1 MLRVDTGKYKEFCRQ
16 ALTACGVKAEAAEA
30 VADCCV
36 MTDMMGITTHGSVN
50 LPKYIE
56 KMRGG
61 GLDGQATPSVESDGP
76 TWARLN
82 GNGGFGMYNGRYAMD
97 MAMKKADESGMAIVT
112 VSDSGHCGA
121 CSCYSVYAAEKG
133 YLAIAMSNTV
143 KLMCVPGGKG
153 NIIGNAPI
161 SYALPR
167 QGQHPVFMDI
177 ALSQVAKLKVVQY
190 QKEGKQVP
198 DGWVVDKDGLPTN
211 DPQGNDFSMCPMS
224 AHKGYCLAFLVET
237 LTTVLSGGS
246 FDIKSWLFAPP
257 ETRSN
262 LGHTMLV
269 INVGKMMDPMQFAQR
284 LEEYT
289 QQITQAPKAVGSDKI
304 FYPGEP
310 NWICYDE
317 ALEKGLLLPEATEAA
332 ARQLAQLTGLR
343 LEDCVKEETV

>member
-1 MLRVDTGKYKEFCRQ
+1 MLTVDYKKYKAFCRQ
-16 ALTACGVKAEAAEA
+16 ALINCGLKEEAAEA
-30 VADCCV
+30 VSDCCV
-36 MTDMMGITTHGSVN
+36 MTDMMGITTHGTVN
-50 LPKYIE
+50 LPKYIR
-56 KMRGG
+56 KMKAG
-61 GLDGQATPSVESDGP
+61 GLNAQSTPSVITEGP

-82 GNGGFGMYNGRYAMD
+82 GEGGFGMYNGRYAMD
-97 MAMKKADESGMAIVT
+97 LAMKKADEMGMAIVT
-112 VSDSGHCGA
+112 VSDSGHFGA

-133 YLAIAMSNTV
+133 YLALAMSNTN

-167 QGQHPVFMDI
+167 QGKHPVFMDI

-190 QKEGKQVP
+190 QKEGKKVP
-198 DGWVVDKDGLPTN
+198 DGWVVDENGLPTN
-211 DPQGNDFSMCPMS
+211 DPQGNNFSMSPMS
-224 AHKGYCLAFLVET
+224 AHKGYCLAFFVET

-257 ETRSN
+257 ETQSN

-269 INVGKMMDPMQFAQR
+269 INVNKMMDPTQFAQR

-289 QQITQAPKAVGSDKI
+289 ESIVNAPKAIGSDKI

-310 NWICYDE
+310 NWLSYDAAVE
-317 ALEKGLLLPEATEAA
+317 NGLVLPDATEQA
-332 ARQLAQLTGLR
+332 AREMEKLSGLS
-343 LEDCVKEETV
+343 LEEAVL

>member
-1 MLRVDTGKYKEFCRQ
+1 MIRVHTSRYQDFCRQ
-16 ALTACGVKAEAAEA
+16 ALENCGVSPEAAEA
-30 VADCCV
+30 VADCSV
-36 MTDMMGITTHGSVN
+36 MTDMMGITTHGTVN
-50 LPKYIE
+50 LPKYIR
-56 KMRGG
+56 KMNAG
-61 GLDGQATPSVESDGP
+61 GLNGQAVPAVITEGP

-97 MAMKKADESGMAIVT
+97 MAMKKASESGMAIVT
-112 VSDSGHCGA
+112 VNDSGHCGA
-121 CSCYSVYAAEKG
+121 CSCYSVYAAQKG

-167 QGQHPVFMDI
+167 KDSHPVFMDI
-177 ALSQVAKLKVVQY
+177 ALSEVAKLKVVQY
-190 QKEGKQVP
+190 QKEGKKVP
-198 DGWVVDKDGLPTN
+198 DGWVVDADGLPTN
-211 DPQGNDFSMCPMS
+211 EPVGNAFSMCPMS

-246 FDIKSWLFAPP
+246 FDIKSWLFAGP
-257 ETRSN
+257 EVRSE

-269 INVGKMMDPMQFAQR
+269 IDVSKMMDPLQFAAR

-289 QQITQAPKAVGSDKI
+289 NNITGAPKALNSDKI

-310 NWICYDE
+310 NWINYDKAE
-317 ALEKGLLLPEATEAA
+317 TEGLILPDATEEA
-332 ARQLAQLTGLR
+332 ARELAQMAGLDISVCC
-343 LEDCVKEETV
+343 L

>member
-1 MLRVDTGKYKEFCRQ
+1 MLTVDYKKYKAFCRQ
-16 ALTACGVKAEAAEA
+16 ALINCGLKEEAAEA
-30 VADCCV
+30 ISDCCV
-36 MTDMMGITTHGSVN
+36 MTDMMGITTHGTVN
-50 LPKYIE
+50 LPKYIR
-56 KMRGG
+56 KMKAG
-61 GLDGQATPSVESDGP
+61 GLNAQSTPSVITEGP

-82 GNGGFGMYNGRYAMD
+82 GEGGFGMYNGRYAMD
-97 MAMKKADESGMAIVT
+97 LAMKKADEMGMAIVT
-112 VSDSGHCGA
+112 VSDSGHFGA

-133 YLAIAMSNTV
+133 YLALAMSNTN

-167 QGQHPVFMDI
+167 QGKHPVFMDI

-190 QKEGKQVP
+190 QKEGKKVP
-198 DGWVVDKDGLPTN
+198 DGWVVDENGLPTN
-211 DPQGNDFSMCPMS
+211 DPQGNNFSMSPMS
-224 AHKGYCLAFLVET
+224 AHKGYCLAFFVET

-257 ETRSN
+257 ETQSN

-269 INVGKMMDPMQFAQR
+269 INVNKMMDPTQFAQR

-289 QQITQAPKAVGSDKI
+289 ESIVNAPKAIGSDKI

-310 NWICYDE
+310 NWLSYDAAVE
-317 ALEKGLLLPEATEAA
+317 NGLVLPDATEQA
-332 ARQLAQLTGLR
+332 AREMEELSGLS
-343 LEDCVKEETV
+343 LEEAVL

>member
-1 MLRVDTGKYKEFCRQ
+1 MIVDHKKYKEFCRK
-16 ALTACGVKAEAAEA
+16 ALIQCGVKEEAAEA

-50 LPKYIE
+50 LPKYIN
-56 KMRGG
+56 KMRHG
-61 GLDGQATPSVESDGP
+61 GLDGQSTPTVITEGP
-76 TWARLN
+76 TWARLS
-82 GNGGFGMYNGRYAMD
+82 GEGGFGMYNGRYAMD
-97 MAMKKADESGMAIVT
+97 LAMKKADQMGMAIVT
-112 VSDSGHCGA
+112 VKDSGHFGA
-121 CSCYSVYAAEKG
+121 CSCYSVYAAQKG
-133 YLAIAMSNTV
+133 YLAIAMSNTN

-167 QGQHPVFMDI
+167 QEQHPVFMDI

-190 QKEGKQVP
+190 QKEGKKVP
-198 DGWVVDKDGLPTN
+198 DGWVVDENGLPTN
-211 DPQGNDFSMCPMS
+211 DPQGNNFSMSPMS

-257 ETRSN
+257 ETQSN

-269 INVGKMMDPMQFAQR
+269 INVNKMMDPMEFASR

-289 QQITQAPKAVGSDKI
+289 ASIVDAPKALGSDKI

-310 NWICYDE
+310 NWVSYDK
-317 ALEKGLLLPEATEAA
+317 AVKDGLELPEATLSA
-332 ARQLAQLTGLR
+332 ARQLEEMTGLS
-343 LEDCVKEETV
+343 LEEAML

>member
-1 MLRVDTGKYKEFCRQ
+1 MLKVDHKKYKEFCRQ
-16 ALTACGVKAEAAEA
+16 ALINCGVKEEAAEA

-36 MTDMMGITTHGSVN
+36 MTDMMGITTHGTVN
-50 LPKYIE
+50 LPKYIR
-56 KMRGG
+56 KMKAG
-61 GLDGQATPSVESDGP
+61 GLNGQTTPTVITEGP
-76 TWARLN
+76 TWVRLN
-82 GNGGFGMYNGRYAMD
+82 GEGGFGMYNGRYAMD
-97 MAMKKADESGMAIVT
+97 LAMKKADQMGMAIVT
-112 VSDSGHCGA
+112 VSDSGHFGA

-133 YLAIAMSNTV
+133 YLALAMSNTN

-167 QGQHPVFMDI
+167 QDKHPVFMDI

-190 QKEGKQVP
+190 QKEGKKVP
-198 DGWVVDKDGLPTN
+198 DGWVVDENGLPTN
-211 DPQGNDFSMCPMS
+211 DPQGNNFSMSPMS
-224 AHKGYCLAFLVET
+224 AHKGYCLAFFVET

-257 ETRSN
+257 ETQSN

-269 INVGKMMDPMQFAQR
+269 IDVNKMMDPTQFAQR

-289 QQITQAPKAVGSDKI
+289 ESIVNAPKAIGSDKI

-310 NWICYDE
+310 NWCSYDE
-317 ALEKGLLLPEATEAA
+317 AVENGLVLPDATEQA
-332 ARQLAQLTGLR
+332 AREMEALSGLS
-343 LEDCVKEETV
+343 LEEAVL

>member
-1 MLRVDTGKYKEFCRQ
+1 MIVDTKKYKEFCRQ
-16 ALTACGVKAEAAEA
+16 ALIRCGVKEEAAEA

-36 MTDMMGITTHGSVN
+36 MTDMMGISTHGTVN
-50 LPKYIE
+50 LPKYLN
-56 KMRGG
+56 KMRAG
-61 GLDGQATPSVESDGP
+61 GLDGNAAPAVITEGP
-76 TWARLN
+76 TWARLE

-97 MAMKKADESGMAIVT
+97 LAMKKASQMGMAIVT
-112 VSDSGHCGA
+112 VNDSGHCGA

-167 QGQHPVFMDI
+167 QGQHPIFMDI

-190 QKEGKQVP
+190 QKEGKKVP
-198 DGWVVDKDGLPTN
+198 DGWVVDENGLPTN
-211 DPQGNDFSMCPMS
+211 DPQGNSFSMSPMS

-246 FDIKSWLFAPP
+246 FDIRSWLFAPP
-257 ETRSN
+257 ESRSN

-269 INVGKMMDPMQFAQR
+269 IDVNKMMDPMEFASR

-289 QQITQAPKAVGSDKI
+289 KEITGAPKALGSDKI

-310 NWICYDE
+310 NWLSYDKAVKE
-317 ALEKGLLLPEATEAA
+317 GLQLPEATEAA
-332 ARQLAQLTGLR
+332 ARELAQLAGLD
-343 LEDCVKEETV
+343 LDACAV

>member
-1 MLRVDTGKYKEFCRQ
+1 MIVDTQKYKEFCRQ
-16 ALTACGVKAEAAEA
+16 ALIRCGVKEEAAEA

-36 MTDMMGITTHGSVN
+36 MTDMMGISTHGTVN
-50 LPKYIE
+50 LPKYLN
-56 KMRGG
+56 KMRAG
-61 GLDGQATPSVESDGP
+61 GLDGNAAPAVITEGP
-76 TWARLN
+76 TWARLE

-97 MAMKKADESGMAIVT
+97 LAMKKASQMGMAIVT
-112 VSDSGHCGA
+112 VNDSGHCGA

-167 QGQHPVFMDI
+167 QGQHPIFMDI

-190 QKEGKQVP
+190 QKEGKKVP
-198 DGWVVDKDGLPTN
+198 DGWVVDENGLPTN
-211 DPQGNDFSMCPMS
+211 DPQGNSFSMSPMS

-246 FDIKSWLFAPP
+246 FDIRSWLFAPP
-257 ETRSN
+257 ESRSN

-269 INVGKMMDPMQFAQR
+269 IDVSKMMDPMEFASR

-289 QQITQAPKAVGSDKI
+289 EEITGAPKALGSDKI

-310 NWICYDE
+310 NWLSYDKAVKE
-317 ALEKGLLLPEATEAA
+317 GLQLPEATEAA
-332 ARQLAQLTGLR
+332 ARELAQLAGLD
-343 LEDCVKEETV
+343 LDACAV

>member
-1 MLRVDTGKYKEFCRQ
+1 MLKVDHRKYQEFCRQ
-16 ALTACGVKAEAAEA
+16 ALINCGVREDMAEA

-50 LPKYIE
+50 LPKYIN
-56 KMRGG
+56 KMRAG
-61 GLDGQATPSVESDGP
+61 GLDGNTTPTVLTEGP
-76 TWARLN
+76 TWARLD
-82 GNGGFGMYNGRYAMD
+82 GNNGFGMYNGRYAMD
-97 MAMKKADESGMAIVT
+97 LAMEKASQVGMALVT
-112 VSDSGHCGA
+112 VKDSGHFGA

-133 YLAIAMSNTV
+133 YLALAMSNTN

-167 QGQHPVFMDI
+167 QGKHPIFMDI

-190 QKEGKQVP
+190 QKEGKKVP
-198 DGWVVDKDGLPTN
+198 DGWVVDENGLPTN
-211 DPQGNDFSMCPMS
+211 DPQGNNFSMSPMS

-246 FDIKSWLFAPP
+246 FDIRSWLFGAP
-257 ETRSN
+257 ESHSN

-269 INVGKMMDPMQFAQR
+269 IDVNKMMDPMQFASR

-289 QQITQAPKAVGSDKI
+289 DAIVNAPKAVGSDKI

-310 NWICYDE
+310 NWVQYDQAVE
-317 ALEKGLLLPEATEAA
+317 LGLTLPEATAQA
-332 ARQLAQLTGLR
+332 ARQLAELSGLD
-343 LEDCVKEETV
+343 LNTCMI

>member
-1 MLRVDTGKYKEFCRQ
+1 MIVDVQKYKAFCRQ
-16 ALTACGVKAEAAEA
+16 ALINCGVKEDAAEA

-36 MTDMMGITTHGSVN
+36 MTDMLGITTHGTVN
-50 LPKYIE
+50 LYKYIN
-56 KMRGG
+56 KMRHG
-61 GLDGQATPSVESDGP
+61 GLDGQSTPSVITEGP
-76 TWARLN
+76 TWARLS
-82 GNGGFGMYNGRYAMD
+82 GEGGFGMYNARYAMD
-97 MAMKKADESGMAIVT
+97 LAMKKADETGMAIVT
-112 VSDSGHCGA
+112 MADSGHCGA

-161 SYALPR
+161 SYAIPR
-167 QGQHPVFMDI
+167 EGKHPIFMDI

-190 QKEGKQVP
+190 QKEGKKVP
-198 DGWVVDKDGLPTN
+198 DGWVVDENGLPTN
-211 DPQGNDFSMCPMS
+211 DPQGNSFSMCPMS

-257 ETRSN
+257 DTQSN

-269 INVGKMMDPMQFAQR
+269 IDLKKMMDPMEFASR
-284 LEEYT
+284 LEQYT
-289 QQITQAPKAVGSDKI
+289 HEIVDAPKAVGSDRI

-310 NWICYDE
+310 NWDCYDK
-317 ALEKGLLLPEATEAA
+317 AAKDGLELPEATEVA
-332 ARQLAQLTGLR
+332 ARELAQMAGLS
-343 LEDCVKEETV
+343 LEEVAV

>member
-1 MLRVDTGKYKEFCRQ
+1 MIVDVKKYKEFCRK
-16 ALTACGVKAEAAEA
+16 ALVVCGVKPEAAEA

-50 LPKYIE
+50 LPKYLN
-56 KMRGG
+56 KMRHG
-61 GLDGQATPSVESDGP
+61 GLDGNSTPTVLSDGP
-76 TWARLN
+76 TWARLS
-82 GNGGFGMYNGRYAMD
+82 GEGGFGMYNGRYAMD
-97 MAMKKADESGMAIVT
+97 LAMKKADEMGMAIVT
-112 VSDSGHCGA
+112 VKDSGHFGA
-121 CSCYSVYAAEKG
+121 CSCYSVYAAQKG
-133 YLAIAMSNTV
+133 YLAIAMSNTN

-161 SYALPR
+161 SYAIPR
-167 QGQHPVFMDI
+167 QGQHPIFMDI

-190 QKEGKQVP
+190 QKEGKKVP
-198 DGWVVDKDGLPTN
+198 DGWVVDENGLPTN
-211 DPQGNDFSMCPMS
+211 DPQGNNFSMSPMS

-257 ETRSN
+257 ETQSN

-269 INVGKMMDPMQFAQR
+269 INLNKMMDPMEFASR

-289 QQITQAPKAVGSDKI
+289 DSVVNAPKALGSDKI

-310 NWICYDE
+310 NWVSYDKAE
-317 ALEKGLLLPEATEAA
+317 KDGLELPAATEAA
-332 ARQLAQLTGLR
+332 AQELAALSGLS
-343 LEDCVKEETV
+343 LQEVAI

>member
-1 MLRVDTGKYKEFCRQ
+1 MIVDVKKYKEFCQ
-16 ALTACGVKAEAAEA
+16 KSLEVCGVKPEAAEA

-36 MTDMMGITTHGSVN
+36 MTDMLGVTTHGSVN
-50 LPKYIE
+50 LPKYLN
-56 KMRGG
+56 KMRHG
-61 GLDGQATPSVESDGP
+61 GLDGQSTPTVITEGP
-76 TWARLN
+76 TWARLS
-82 GNGGFGMYNGRYAMD
+82 GEGGFGMYNGRYAID
-97 MAMKKADESGMAIVT
+97 LAMKKADEVGMSIVT
-112 VSDSGHCGA
+112 VKDSGHFGA
-121 CSCYSVYAAEKG
+121 CCAYSIYAAEKG
-133 YLAIAMSNTV
+133 YLAIAMSNTN

-167 QGQHPVFMDI
+167 QGQHPIFMDI

-190 QKEGKQVP
+190 QKEGKKVP
-198 DGWVVDKDGLPTN
+198 DGWVVDENGLPTN
-211 DPQGNDFSMCPMS
+211 DPQGNNFSMSPMS

-257 ETRSN
+257 ETQSG

-269 INVGKMMDPMQFAQR
+269 INLNKMMDPMEFASR

-289 QQITQAPKAVGSDKI
+289 SSIVDAPKAVGSDKI

-310 NWICYDE
+310 NWVSYDK
-317 ALEKGLLLPEATEAA
+317 ALKDGLELPEATEAA
-332 ARQLAQLTGLR
+332 ARQLAEMSGIS
-343 LEDCVKEETV
+343 LEEAAV

>member
-1 MLRVDTGKYKEFCRQ
+1 MIVDAKKYQEFCRK
-16 ALTACGVKAEAAEA
+16 ALMSCGVKEAAAQA

-36 MTDMMGITTHGSVN
+36 MTDMMGITTHGTVN
-50 LPKYIE
+50 LPRYIH
-56 KMRGG
+56 KMRHG
-61 GLDGQATPSVESDGP
+61 GLRGDTTPTVITEGP

-97 MAMKKADESGMAIVT
+97 LAMKKADEVGMAIVT
-112 VSDSGHCGA
+112 VSDSGHFGA

-133 YLAIAMSNTV
+133 YLAIAMSNTN

-167 QGQHPVFMDI
+167 QGQHPIFMDI

-190 QKEGKQVP
+190 QKEGKKVP
-198 DGWVVDKDGLPTN
+198 DGWVVDENGLPTN
-211 DPQGNDFSMCPMS
+211 DPQGNNFSMSPMS

-246 FDIKSWLFAPP
+246 FDIKSWLYAPP
-257 ETRSN
+257 ETQSN
-262 LGHTMLV
+262 LGHAMLV
-269 INVGKMMDPMQFAQR
+269 IDLKKMMDPMEFASR
-284 LEEYT
+284 LEQYT
-289 QQITQAPKAVGSDKI
+289 CEIINAPKALGSDKI

-310 NWICYDE
+310 NWQSYDK
-317 ALEKGLLLPEATEAA
+317 ASQQGLELPEATEKA
-332 ARQLAQLTGLR
+332 ARELAELTGLS
-343 LEDCVKEETV
+343 LEEVIL

>member
-1 MLRVDTGKYKEFCRQ
+1 MIVNAQKYKEFCRK
-16 ALTACGVKAEAAEA
+16 ALIACGVKVEAAEA

-50 LPKYIE
+50 LPKYLN
-56 KMRGG
+56 KMRHG
-61 GLDGQATPSVESDGP
+61 GLNGTTTPTVITEGP

-82 GNGGFGMYNGRYAMD
+82 GEGGFGMYNGRYAMD
-97 MAMKKADESGMAIVT
+97 LAMKKADEMGMAIVT
-112 VSDSGHCGA
+112 VRDSGHFGA

-133 YLAIAMSNTV
+133 YLAIAMSNTN

-167 QGQHPVFMDI
+167 QGQHPIFMDI

-190 QKEGKQVP
+190 QKEGKKVP
-198 DGWVVDKDGLPTN
+198 DGWVVDENGLPTN
-211 DPQGNDFSMCPMS
+211 DPQGNSFSMSPMS
-224 AHKGYCLAFLVET
+224 AHKGYCLAFFVET

-257 ETRSN
+257 ETQSN

-269 INVGKMMDPMQFAQR
+269 INLNKMMDPMEFASR

-289 QQITQAPKAVGSDKI
+289 DSVVNAPKALGSDKI

-310 NWICYDE
+310 NWLCYDR
-317 ALEKGLLLPEATEAA
+317 AVQDGLELPEATEAA
-332 ARQLAQLTGLR
+332 ARQLAEMSGLS
-343 LEDCVKEETV
+343 LEEAAI

>member
-1 MLRVDTGKYKEFCRQ
+1 MLKVDHKKYKAFCRQ
-16 ALTACGVKAEAAEA
+16 ALINCGVKEEVAEA

-36 MTDMMGITTHGSVN
+36 MTDMMGISTHGTVN
-50 LPKYIE
+50 LPKYIR
-56 KMRGG
+56 KMKAG
-61 GLDGQATPSVESDGP
+61 GLNGQTTPSVITEGP
-76 TWARLN
+76 TWVRLN
-82 GNGGFGMYNGRYAMD
+82 GEGGFGMYNGRYAMD
-97 MAMKKADESGMAIVT
+97 LAMQKADEMGMAIVT
-112 VSDSGHCGA
+112 VSDSGHFGA

-133 YLAIAMSNTV
+133 YLALAMSNTN

-167 QGQHPVFMDI
+167 QGEHPVFMDI

-190 QKEGKQVP
+190 QKEGKKVP
-198 DGWVVDKDGLPTN
+198 DGWVVDENGLPTN
-211 DPQGNDFSMCPMS
+211 DPQGNSFSMSPMS
-224 AHKGYCLAFLVET
+224 AHKGYCLAFFVET

-257 ETRSN
+257 ETQSN

-269 INVGKMMDPMQFAQR
+269 INVNKMMDPAQFAQR

-289 QQITQAPKAVGSDKI
+289 ASIVNAPKAVGSDKI

-310 NWICYDE
+310 NWCSYDAAVE
-317 ALEKGLLLPEATEAA
+317 NGLVLPEATEQA
-332 ARQLAQLTGLR
+332 AREMEELSGLS
-343 LEDCVKEETV
+343 LEDAVL

>member
-1 MLRVDTGKYKEFCRQ
+1 MLTVDYKKYKAFCRQ
-16 ALTACGVKAEAAEA
+16 ALINCGLKEEAAEA

-36 MTDMMGITTHGSVN
+36 MTDMMGITTHGTVN
-50 LPKYIE
+50 LPKYIR
-56 KMRGG
+56 KMKAG
-61 GLDGQATPSVESDGP
+61 GLNAQSTPTVITEGP

-82 GNGGFGMYNGRYAMD
+82 GEGGFGMYNGRYAMD
-97 MAMKKADESGMAIVT
+97 LAMKKADEMGMAIVT
-112 VSDSGHCGA
+112 VSDSGHFGA

-133 YLAIAMSNTV
+133 YLALAMSNTN

-167 QGQHPVFMDI
+167 QGKHPVFMDI

-190 QKEGKQVP
+190 QKEGKKVP
-198 DGWVVDKDGLPTN
+198 DGWVVDENGLPTN
-211 DPQGNDFSMCPMS
+211 DPQGNNFSMSPMS
-224 AHKGYCLAFLVET
+224 AHKGYCLAFFVET

-257 ETRSN
+257 ETQSN

-269 INVGKMMDPMQFAQR
+269 INVNKMMDPTQFAAR

-289 QQITQAPKAVGSDKI
+289 DSIINAPKAIGSDKI

-310 NWICYDE
+310 NWLSYDAAVE
-317 ALEKGLLLPEATEAA
+317 NGLTLPDATEQA
-332 ARQLAQLTGLR
+332 AREMEELSGLS
-343 LEDCVKEETV
+343 LEDAVL